1 MNIGRFITKNLI
13 SQVRFCATQ
22 YVINLVNVI
31 KNEGKAKFM
40 KVNYG
45 NLLSKL
51 AGFAGLAGVSLLISL
66 PVGAQGQ
73 GTTGTLN
80 PSPSIFNEPPYN
92 RGRRVQ
98 PGEVTPNQ
106 PNGNSVTP
114 GQPMSPDPTVMPSQ
128 PGPGGPTDTP
138 KPRRNRHR
146 RGGGAD
152 SSVTPKPMG
161 PGGSTSPKP
170 SGTSGE
176 SPNSAPSSPSNS
188 TPTPT
193 SPSSSTPSSS
203 QDIVGLATANGSF
216 KTLTAALEAAGLT
229 KTLQGKGP
237 FTVFAPTDQAFDQ
250 LPKEALTELLKP
262 ANKAI
267 LIKILTYHVVPGN
280 VLSTS
285 LKTGKVKTVEGESVN
300 VKVDSAGVTVNN
312 AKVVQADIKASNG
325 VIHVIDKVILPGNI

>member
-1 MNIGRFITKNLI
+1 
-13 SQVRFCATQ
+13 
-22 YVINLVNVI
+22 
-31 KNEGKAKFM
+31 M

-92 RGRRVQ
+92 RGPRVQ
-98 PGEVTPNQ
+98 PGEVTPKQ

-128 PGPGGPTDTP
+128 PGPGGATDTP

-146 RGGGAD
+146 GGGAD
-152 SSVTPKPMG
+152 SVTPKPMG

-176 SPNSAPSSPSNS
+176 SPNSVPSTPSDATP

-203 QDIVGLATANGSF
+203 QDIVALATANGSF
-216 KTLTAALEAAGLT
+216 KTLTAALDAAGLT

-237 FTVFAPTDQAFDQ
+237 FTVFAPTDQAFAQ
-250 LPKEALTELLKP
+250 LPKEALAELMKP

-300 VKVDSAGVTVNN
+300 VKVDPAGVTVND

>member
-1 MNIGRFITKNLI
+1 LLL
-13 SQVRFCATQ
+13 S
-22 YVINLVNVI
+22 L

-92 RGRRVQ
+92 RGHRVQ
-98 PGEVTPNQ
+98 PGDVTPSQ
-106 PNGNSVTP
+106 PSGNTATP
-114 GQPMSPDPTVMPSQ
+114 GQPMSPEPTIMPSQ
-128 PGPGGPTDTP
+128 PGPGGATDTP
-138 KPRRNRHR
+138 TKPRRNRHR
-146 RGGGAD
+146 RGGGD

-161 PGGSTSPKP
+161 NGDSSTPQPMGSGDSAAPKPPGGSSDSPP
-170 SGTSGE
+170 TGV
-176 SPNSAPSSPSNS
+176 PSAPSDPATTPSNPS
-188 TPTPT
+188 GPS

-203 QDIVGLATANGSF
+203 QDIVALATANGSF
-216 KTLTAALEAAGLT
+216 KTLTAALEKAGLT

-237 FTVFAPTDQAFDQ
+237 FTVFAPTDKAFAE
-250 LPKEALTELLKP
+250 LPKEALDQLMKP
-262 ANKAI
+262 ENKAI

-300 VKVDSAGVTVNN
+300 IKVDPSGVKVNN
-312 AKVVQADIKASNG
+312 ASVIQADIKASNG
-325 VIHVIDKVILPGNI
+325 TIHVIDKVILPGTI

>member
-1 MNIGRFITKNLI
+1 MNLNRFVAKNLI

-22 YVINLVNVI
+22 YVINLVIVI

-66 PVGAQGQ
+66 PVEAQGQ
-73 GTTGTLN
+73 GTTGALN

-92 RGRRVQ
+92 RKPRVQ
-98 PGEVTPNQ
+98 PGDVTPN

-114 GQPMSPDPTVMPSQ
+114 GQPTMSPNPTVMPPQ
-128 PGPGGPTDTP
+128 PGSGTPETP
-138 KPRRNRHR
+138 KPRRTRHR
-146 RGGGAD
+146 RGGG
-152 SSVTPKPMG
+152 SSSETPTKPMG
-161 PGGSTSPKP
+161 
-170 SGTSGE
+170 SGD
-176 SPNSAPSSPSNS
+176 SSPSNPGGAS
-188 TPTPT
+188 GDSSPAPGPSTSPDKTPTPP

-203 QDIVGLATANGSF
+203 QDIVALATANGSF
-216 KTLTAALEAAGLT
+216 TKLTEALEAAGLT

-237 FTVFAPTDQAFDQ
+237 FTVFAPTDAAFSQ
-250 LPKEALTELLKP
+250 LPKEAMAELLKP

-267 LIKILTYHVVPGN
+267 LIKILTYHVIPGN
-280 VLSTS
+280 VLSTN
-285 LKTGKVKTVEGESVN
+285 LKTGKVKTVEGESLS
-300 VKVDSAGVTVNN
+300 VKTDTTGVTVND

-325 VIHVIDKVILPGNI
+325 VIHVIDKVILPGSI